1 MIYFSEHNQK
11 NGIRAATA
19 PHKDRKNLFHMMPA
33 VKNAVAGGNGLSAGL
48 FLLYLGI
55 RWFHDVLGI
64 ESVAM
69 VKVLGLDDSKWKDV
83 PYYPY
88 DLVHDGNRK

>member
-1 MIYFSEHNQK
+1 M
-11 NGIRAATA
+11 
-19 PHKDRKNLFHMMPA
+19 LA

-55 RWFHDVLGI
+55 RWFHDVLDF
-64 ESVAM
+64 ESGTM
-69 VKVLGLDDSKWKDV
+69 VKVLGLGNREWKDV

-88 DLVHDGNRK
+88 DLVHNGNRK